1 MLLSEINGEYQK
13 KRMIVYNA
21 DGTKPIVHNIEVA
34 PIFGNI
40 YMSRLEKSD
49 TRSYAACDLYLY
61 LEDRGVGLLVGMA
74 AEDDSLELV
83 EGQIRRYRVGSADE
97 FLAMIRDCINTGSYI
112 SLIYIELVKLLDES
126 IVPECFEA
134 RKIFAEKQ
142 RAKREAERAQREAEE
157 AAYVK
162 ERNEAAQKKV
172 AQAIET
178 LKNGGRLVN
187 FDVEI
192 FKSRYN
198 SSSYSIFNYLARQY
212 GVKIPIK
219 TQGWIN
225 SSLLDITVEEKRL
238 RKKWKKPE
246 NFSGFFLL
254 LGKQNQVFIGSYS
267 VEAKRRLKSTCWR
280 SKQEQISDRRPV
292 FFRLKKRFSVF
303 VICFWLASATKNC
316 SDS

>member
-61 LEDRGVGLLVGMA
+61 LEDCGVGLLVGTA

-83 EGQIRRYRVGSADE
+83 EGQVRRYRVGSDGE

-126 IVPECFEA
+126 LVPGCFEA

-178 LKNGGRLVN
+178 LNRSAPESQRMHL
-187 FDVEI
+187 
-192 FKSRYN
+192 R
-198 SSSYSIFNYLARQY
+198 SSSFQ
-212 GVKIPIK
+212 
-219 TQGWIN
+219 
-225 SSLLDITVEEKRL
+225 
-238 RKKWKKPE
+238 
-246 NFSGFFLL
+246 
-254 LGKQNQVFIGSYS
+254 
-267 VEAKRRLKSTCWR
+267 
-280 SKQEQISDRRPV
+280 
-292 FFRLKKRFSVF
+292 
-303 VICFWLASATKNC
+303 
-316 SDS
+316 

>member
-61 LEDRGVGLLVGMA
+61 LEDRGVGLLVGTA

-83 EGQIRRYRVGSADE
+83 EGQVRRYRVGSDGE

-126 IVPECFEA
+126 LVPGCFEA

-192 FKSRYN
+192 FKSRYH

-225 SSLLDITVEEKRL
+225 SSLLNITVKDGKMSGGHMSGKNQSTVIYKYMNQLIEAV
-238 RKKWKKPE
+238 RKD
-246 NFSGFFLL
+246 
-254 LGKQNQVFIGSYS
+254 
-267 VEAKRRLKSTCWR
+267 A
-280 SKQEQISDRRPV
+280 
-292 FFRLKKRFSVF
+292 
-303 VICFWLASATKNC
+303 
-316 SDS
+316 

>member
-61 LEDRGVGLLVGMA
+61 LEDRGVGLLVGTA

-83 EGQIRRYRVGSADE
+83 EGQVRRYRVGSEGE
-97 FLAMIRDCINTGSYI
+97 FLAMIRWM
-112 SLIYIELVKLLDES
+112 
-126 IVPECFEA
+126 
-134 RKIFAEKQ
+134 R
-142 RAKREAERAQREAEE
+142 
-157 AAYVK
+157 
-162 ERNEAAQKKV
+162 
-172 AQAIET
+172 
-178 LKNGGRLVN
+178 
-187 FDVEI
+187 
-192 FKSRYN
+192 
-198 SSSYSIFNYLARQY
+198 SS
-212 GVKIPIK
+212 GK
-219 TQGWIN
+219 
-225 SSLLDITVEEKRL
+225 EEKRL

-246 NFSGFFLL
+246 IFSGFFLL

-292 FFRLKKRFSVF
+292 FFRLKNRFSVF